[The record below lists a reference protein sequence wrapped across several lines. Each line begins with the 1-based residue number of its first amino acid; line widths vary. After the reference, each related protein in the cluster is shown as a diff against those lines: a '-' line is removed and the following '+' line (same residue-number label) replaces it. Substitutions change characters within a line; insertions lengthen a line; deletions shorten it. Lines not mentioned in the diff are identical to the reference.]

1 MRPFLFRCLM
11 PDSNLTAALAL
22 AEGGVKIFPAGTDK
36 APLFKRW
43 QEIATTER
51 DIISEWWRR
60 APYALPAIPC
70 GANGLLVLDL
80 DRHRNAPDGVR
91 AFKELIARH
100 GALPP
105 DVPVVKTPNGGG
117 LHLYFR
123 QPPGEPLG
131 NGRGSLPPG
140 CDVRGLG
147 GFTIGPGATLP
158 DGRGWIRVAGR
169 PPITQPARLAWI
181 EGILR
186 RPADPPHED
195 HLAGETSDQRGRAY
209 AEQALHEIEHELART
224 REGERNERLYKSAF
238 RLATMVARR
247 WLAESD
253 IRNALHA
260 ACQANGLIKDDGR
273 PAFQRT
279 LDSGLADGLKAPHQD
294 LRDRHAHEDKGPDDI
309 KDDVRNDAEP
319 PRRQATGD
327 WDEPDV
333 SILDDRRGDLP
344 EFPCETLPTLWQP
357 WLAGA
362 AHGAGVT
369 AGHVAVPAI
378 TTAAGLVGTA
388 MRVRA
393 SRSWSEPL
401 TLWSSLIGFSGTGKT
416 AGIDVT
422 KRTLAMI
429 ERIRKERVLELQRQ
443 HDTKAET
450 AKAELKQWKKQ
461 VEEAV
466 TEGRLPPAMPATAVE
481 PGAFVAPRLYISDST
496 IERLAV
502 LLQAKPRGALLIAD
516 ELAGLFANMGRYSSG
531 SDREFWLEAW
541 NGKSFVVERL
551 GRPPVHVE
559 HLLVGMVGGF
569 QPDKLARA
577 FEGDNDGM
585 HARLLFAW
593 PDESP
598 HRLLTNEIEEVEP
611 EVVNALARLVDL
623 PDQEEGVFASRTIA
637 LSAKACAAFEDFRAQ
652 HHKDKAALDGRERE
666 WFAKGPTQILRL
678 SATLA
683 LMDWARRG
691 GPLPSEVEVA
701 SVESAVQLWRGYFW
715 PHAVAA
721 VRQIGVSDR
730 HADARKVLRWLKAGN
745 RKEVSREEVRREAL
759 TRRLDAEQVQAIIDR
774 LVRAGWLREV
784 TTKAEGPG
792 RPARRWEV
800 NPRLSIIH

>member
-1 MRPFLFRCLM
+1 M
-11 PDSNLTAALAL
+11 PHSSLNLAAALAL
-22 AEGGVKIFPAGTDK
+22 AEAGVKIFPAGADK
-36 APLFKRW
+36 RPLFKQW
-43 QEIATTER
+43 QQIATTER
-51 DIISEWWRR
+51 DLISEWWRR

-70 GANGLLVLDL
+70 GVNGLLVIDL
-80 DRHRNAPDGVR
+80 DRHGNASDGVS
-91 AFKELIARH
+91 AFKALVARH
-100 GALPP
+100 GALSPG
-105 DVPVVKTPNGGG
+105 VPMVKTPNNG

-131 NGRGSLPPG
+131 NGRGGLPAG
-140 CDVRGLG
+140 CDVRGAG
-147 GFTIGPGATLP
+147 GFVIGPGAVLP
-158 DGRGWIRVAGR
+158 DGRGWIRVAER
-169 PPITQPARLAWI
+169 PPVTQAAQLAWI
-181 EGILR
+181 ESILR
-186 RPADPPHED
+186 PSAEPPREEHPA
-195 HLAGETSDQRGRAY
+195 AETSDQRGRAY
-209 AEQALHEIEHELART
+209 AEQALHEIETGLAVT
-224 REGERNERLYKSAF
+224 REGERNERLYKAAF
-238 RLATMVARR
+238 RVGTMAARG
-247 WLAESD
+247 WLGEAE
-253 IRNALHA
+253 IRNALRR
-260 ACQANGLIKDDGR
+260 ACQTNGLFKDDGA

-279 LDSGLADGLKAPHQD
+279 LDSGLADGLKTPHED
-294 LRDRHAHEDKGPDDI
+294 LRDRAQYAHEDKGPGAGKDKIGDDT
-309 KDDVRNDAEP
+309 EP
-319 PRRQATGD
+319 PPERKQRQATGH

-333 SILDDRRGDLP
+333 SVLDDRRGDLP
-344 EFPCETLPTLWQP
+344 DFPCETLPTLWQP

-401 TLWSSLIGFSGTGKT
+401 TLWSALIGFSGTGKT

-422 KRTLAMI
+422 KRTLALI
-429 ERIRKERVLELQRQ
+429 ERTRKERVLELQRQ

-466 TEGRLPPAMPATAVE
+466 AEGRLPPAMPATAAE

-598 HRLLTNEIEEVEP
+598 HRPLTNEIEEVEP

-623 PDQEEGVFASRTIA
+623 PDQEEGVFASRTIP
-637 LSAKACAAFEDFRAQ
+637 LSAKACVAFEDFRARQ
-652 HHKDKAALDGRERE
+652 HKDKAALDGRERE

-701 SVESAVQLWRGYFW
+701 SVESAVQLWRATSGRMRS
-715 PHAVAA
+715 PL
-721 VRQIGVSDR
+721 S
-730 HADARKVLRWLKAGN
+730 ARSG
-745 RKEVSREEVRREAL
+745 
-759 TRRLDAEQVQAIIDR
+759 
-774 LVRAGWLREV
+774 
-784 TTKAEGPG
+784 
-792 RPARRWEV
+792 
-800 NPRLSIIH
+800 